1 MRAHERLI
9 DYTRFATA
17 SDAACPACPST
28 ESQREFGR
36 YLVDEMKALG
46 IQDATIDQNGYVYGT
61 IPGNVPHKAPV
72 VGFIAHMDVVRDVP
86 YENIKTRVVEQY
98 DGGDIV
104 LNAEQN
110 IVMRAADFAHL
121 AQYKGCDLLVTDGT
135 TLLGADD
142 KAGIAEILTMAE
154 VLLNDAS
161 IPHGDIKIGF
171 TPDEEIGRGADLF
184 DIPYFG
190 ADFAYTVDGA
200 AFGGVEY
207 ENFNAAQA
215 VVSICGK
222 NIHPGSAKN
231 MMKNALTIACELDG
245 MLPCAQRPQHTAGY
259 EGFYHLTH
267 LEGIVDEAK
276 MQYILRD
283 HDAGKLEE
291 KKEML
296 TRAVAFLNHKYGAG
310 TLSLDIRDQYRN
322 MRELLG
328 AHMHL
333 IETAYEA
340 IAEAGGKPVSLPIRG
355 GTDGATL
362 TYMGLPCPNLATGSH
377 NHHGKM
383 EFAVLQS
390 MDNTVNTLIK
400 IAQKYGAKQK

>member
-9 DYTRFATA
+9 DYTRFPTA
-17 SDAACPACPST
+17 SDAECSACPST
-28 ESQREFGR
+28 ESQRDFGR
-36 YLVDEMKALG
+36 YLVEEMKAIG
-46 IQDATIDQNGYVYGT
+46 IADATIDQNGYVYGT
-61 IPGNVPHKAPV
+61 VPGNVDHAAPV

-86 YENIKTRVVEQY
+86 YENIKTRVVKNY
-98 DGGDIV
+98 DGGDVV
-104 LNAEQN
+104 LNEEQG

-154 VLLNDAS
+154 TLIKNPA
-161 IPHGDIKIGF
+161 IKHGDVKIGF
-171 TPDEEIGRGADLF
+171 TPDEEIGRGADKF

-200 AFGGVEY
+200 AFGGMEY

-215 VVSICGK
+215 VIRIRGK

-231 MMKNALTIACELDG
+231 MMKNALTIVGELDG
-245 MLPCAQRPQHTAGY
+245 MLPCAQRPQHTSGY

-267 LEGIVDEAK
+267 VEGIVDEAK

-283 HDAGKLEE
+283 HDAAKLEE
-291 KKEML
+291 KKVML
-296 TRAVAFLNHKYGAG
+296 TRAVEFLNHKYGEG
-310 TLSLDIRDQYRN
+310 TLVLEIRDQYRN
-322 MRELLG
+322 MREQLG

-333 IETAYEA
+333 IDTAYEA
-340 IAEAGGKPVSLPIRG
+340 IAEAGGNPVSLPIRG

-390 MDNTVNTLIK
+390 MDSMVDVLVK
-400 IAQKYGAKQK
+400 IAQKYGAKHK